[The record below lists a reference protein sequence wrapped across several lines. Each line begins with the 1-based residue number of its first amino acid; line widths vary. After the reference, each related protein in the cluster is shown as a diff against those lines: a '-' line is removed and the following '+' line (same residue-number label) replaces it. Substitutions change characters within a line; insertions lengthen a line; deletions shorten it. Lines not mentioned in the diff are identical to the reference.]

1 MLAKVVFV
9 PYSGC
14 PVTERGITNLL
25 WWVLTSGGYCAAHR
39 RVTWSWLLCPGRFW
53 ISPCGGGLGPHGH
66 SEQLS
71 AVLDHPHWNTYQ
83 KTRVVCLYS
92 WRFRISFKVR
102 YTWEPMTQYFPLIG
116 LERFFV
122 SFGVLFFFSLQCWC
136 NTYCLLCIFVKH
148 SRY

>member
-9 PYSGC
+9 AYSGC
-14 PVTERGITNLL
+14 PVTERGITNLAVMGIDL
-25 WWVLTSGGYCAAHR
+25 WR
-39 RVTWSWLLCPGRFW
+39 LLCCSQKGYLELAAVSRQILD
-53 ISPCGGGLGPHGH
+53 ISLWGWVGPHGH
-66 SEQLS
+66 SGQLF

-102 YTWEPMTQYFPLIG
+102 YTWEPMTRYFPLIG

-122 SFGVLFFFSLQCWC
+122 SFGVEFYFFSSSVDVTLTVFCA
-136 NTYCLLCIFVKH
+136 YL
-148 SRY
+148 